1 MVGHATDEPE
11 AACVARDLVRTSG
24 IVKLI
29 CGLCDTRV
37 AFLEIGQ
44 QYG

>member
-1 MVGHATDEPE
+1 MIGHATDETE
-11 AACVARDLVRTSG
+11 AACVTRDLVRTSG
-24 IVKLI
+24 IVELI

-44 QYG
+44 